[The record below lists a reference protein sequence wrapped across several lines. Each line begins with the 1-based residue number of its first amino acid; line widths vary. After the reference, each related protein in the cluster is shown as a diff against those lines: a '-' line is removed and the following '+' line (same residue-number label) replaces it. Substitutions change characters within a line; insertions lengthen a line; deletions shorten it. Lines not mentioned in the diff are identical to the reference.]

1 MADPRR
7 DLASLKAALQ
17 AGRAREALPG
27 LEALARA
34 DPRNLEVWFLLGIG
48 LVSVGRH
55 ADALPVL
62 ERVAKA
68 APKVADVHNNLGVAL
83 RHLGRVEEAERAF
96 RQSLVCKADYPEA
109 HLNLAQLLLARGRAD
124 EAAGLFLRT
133 IQLAPSF
140 VEALLGLGDSLRA
153 CARANEAREAY
164 TGYTTAKPG
173 DANGWNSL
181 GVVEQMLGNLAAA
194 ETALRRALA
203 LQPAHASAAAN
214 LSAVLLQQNR
224 VDEALRIAREA
235 VAAHPRSADAA
246 NNLALVLLRRHEPAA
261 AETALRNALACDPA
275 HRDARLNLANALH
288 DLGRTADAIAEL
300 ERLLAAAPEFRA
312 ARFHLACMRLVTGD
326 FARGWENYEARPSRS
341 LRAAPP
347 PDWDLRSPLDGRT
360 LLVHAEQGLG
370 DTLNFARYVPVLAD
384 RAARVVFEVQP
395 ALLPVLE
402 PLRTRAL
409 LVAPGS
415 PEAAQADMKVPLL
428 SLPLAFRTTA
438 ADLPPVGNWIS
449 VSEER
454 IQRAARL
461 LGARSQPRLG
471 LVWAGNPAHTNDHNR
486 SLPLARLLAGIPG
499 RLSLFS
505 LQKEVPAADAA
516 LLAATPTVRNLAPEL
531 RDFGDTAAVLRALDG
546 LVTVD
551 TSVAHLAGALGV
563 PTWLLLPT
571 PCDWRW
577 LEGRTDSP
585 WYPSVRLLRQ
595 RVAGDWAPALAE
607 LHATL
612 NALAHA

>member
-1 MADPRR
+1 MAEPRR

-27 LEALARA
+27 LEALVRT
-34 DPRNLEVWFLLGIG
+34 DPRNLEAWFLLGIA
-48 LVSVGRH
+48 LISVGRH

-68 APKVADVHNNLGVAL
+68 APKIADVHNNLGVAL

-96 RQSLVCKADYPEA
+96 RQALACKGDYPEA
-109 HLNLAQLLLARGRAD
+109 HLNLAQLLLTRGRAD

-133 IQLAPSF
+133 VQLAPSF

-153 CARANEAREAY
+153 CGRTHEAREAY
-164 TGYTTAKPG
+164 TGYTTVKPG

-181 GVVEQMLGNLAAA
+181 GVMEQALGNLAAA
-194 ETALRRALA
+194 DTALRRALTV
-203 LQPAHASAAAN
+203 QPAHASAAAN
-214 LSAVLLQQNR
+214 LSAVLLQQNHIE
-224 VDEALRIAREA
+224 EALRVARAA

-246 NNLALVLLRRHEPAA
+246 NNLALVLLRLHDPAE
-261 AETALRNALACDPA
+261 AETVLRAGLSSDPA

-288 DLGRTADAIAEL
+288 ELGRTGEAIAVLEALLSEVPEL
-300 ERLLAAAPEFRA
+300 RA

-326 FARGWENYEARPSRS
+326 FAQGWRDYEARPTRS
-341 LRAAPP
+341 LRPVPP
-347 PDWDLRSPLDGRT
+347 PDWDLCSPLDGKT
-360 LLVHAEQGLG
+360 LLIHAEQGLG
-370 DTLNFARYVPVLAD
+370 DSLNFARYVPLLAD
-384 RAARVVFEVQP
+384 RAAHVVFEVQP

-402 PLRTRAL
+402 PLRTRAT
-409 LVAPGS
+409 LVSLGS
-415 PEAAQADMKVPLL
+415 PEAARADVKLPLL
-428 SLPLAFRTTA
+428 SCPLAFGTTA
-438 ADLPPVGNWIS
+438 ADIPLPGNWVS

-454 IQRAARL
+454 IQRASLL
-461 LGARSQPRLG
+461 LGAHSQPRVG

-486 SLPLARLLAGIPG
+486 SLPLARLLTAIPG

-505 LQKEVPAADAA
+505 LQKDVPASDAP
-516 LLAATPTVRNLAPEL
+516 LLAATPSIRHLAADL
-531 RDFGDTAAVLRALDG
+531 RDFGDTAAVLRSLDL

-563 PTWLLLPT
+563 LTWILLPT

-577 LEGRTDSP
+577 LEGQADSA

-595 RVAGDWAPALAE
+595 RAPGDWAPVLAE
-607 LHATL
+607 LRASLNTL
-612 NALAHA
+612 SHG